1 MTEINEELQGF
12 RKEQIHKSCLMML
25 EDNKNAPIT
34 AHFNSKVPTRHNC
47 LWNDGILKFSS
58 IKPNWDFMQTVNN
71 KWNLHYLVKRIK
83 LQLDPEQNE
92 EHRLD
97 FRVWYKSEEQT
108 MNKNEI
114 LSLFLGGINYQ
125 EQKP

>member
-34 AHFNSKVPTRHNC
+34 AHFNSKVPTRHNY